1 MPAEL
6 LDLAPATAERIYV
19 GKSADTHA
27 MEQEEINRLL
37 VDLCRQGKLTVRLKG
52 GDSLVFG
59 RGSEETQALREAGI
73 PFRIVPG
80 VTAAL
85 SAGAYAGIPLTDR
98 RLASTLAMV
107 TGHEDDAK
115 TESTL
120 NWPAL
125 AGMDTVVFYMG
136 VGNLRNLA
144 ARLIAA
150 GKPADTPCAVVERA
164 STLRQRTVTGT
175 LGEIAA
181 VAQRAGVRPPA
192 LTIVGRVVELRPH
205 VKWFEDLPLFGQTVL
220 VTRTRKQASELSAAL
235 AELGATVIEA
245 PTIRIEPP
253 VDWKPVDD
261 ALRRLRDFDW
271 LVLTSPNGV
280 EAMFERLAALNLDAR
295 ALCGCKVA
303 AVGPATAEALAARLD
318 LRGPGAG

>member
-1 MPAEL
+1 MSPFVPAMLKMAAMSEHKLGMAVLVGAGSGDPQLLTLAGANWLRRANAVVYDRLVPAEL

-181 VAQRAGVRPPA
+181 VAR
-192 LTIVGRVVELRPH
+192 
-205 VKWFEDLPLFGQTVL
+205 
-220 VTRTRKQASELSAAL
+220 
-235 AELGATVIEA
+235 
-245 PTIRIEPP
+245 
-253 VDWKPVDD
+253 
-261 ALRRLRDFDW
+261 
-271 LVLTSPNGV
+271 
-280 EAMFERLAALNLDAR
+280 AR
-295 ALCGCKVA
+295 AC
-303 AVGPATAEALAARLD
+303 AR
-318 LRGPGAG
+318 RP

>member
-1 MPAEL
+1 M
-6 LDLAPATAERIYV
+6 
-19 GKSADTHA
+19 
-27 MEQEEINRLL
+27 
-37 VDLCRQGKLTVRLKG
+37 
-52 GDSLVFG
+52 
-59 RGSEETQALREAGI
+59 
-73 PFRIVPG
+73 
-80 VTAAL
+80 
-85 SAGAYAGIPLTDR
+85 
-98 RLASTLAMV
+98 
-107 TGHEDDAK
+107 
-115 TESTL
+115 
-120 NWPAL
+120 
-125 AGMDTVVFYMG
+125 
-136 VGNLRNLA
+136 
-144 ARLIAA
+144 
-150 GKPADTPCAVVERA
+150 
-164 STLRQRTVTGT
+164 
-175 LGEIAA
+175 
-181 VAQRAGVRPPA
+181 RPPA

-303 AVGPATAEALAARLD
+303 AVGPATAEALAARSICAD
-318 LRGPGAG
+318 LVPDEFTTKALAEAMATPAATASPATGKRVLLARADIAGDEMATTLRAAARRSARSPSTARSAPTLCPSRQSTRCKTVA